1 MLRTRLIAGPA
12 SGFVL
17 SAVVATAL
25 TVLSFGEALFEPWR
39 VDPQRPA
46 MVTLRLPRTTM
57 QTYDAGLGRH
67 AATAA
72 PVVARGTV
80 VNDPELARQ
89 VTAYEQNRR
98 PPRLATLAAHFTV
111 YFLTVLMMTAYLRFG
126 HARQGALLR
135 TQIGLLLLGLAFL
148 IGHKA
153 FLLLTDFPALLTPV
167 AVVPLWASLYLDRRT
182 GMLMGAVLTVLA
194 SSLSGW
200 DPIAFVTYLVSC
212 AVGATAIAPRKIGQ
226 LIPTGTVA
234 GFAGMLGYVATKEAL
249 DGFSLKAEIA
259 AGLWSPAG
267 AALLGGVSSGVI
279 AYMLRPLISRL
290 LGVLSRGQLTNLTDL
305 EQPLLRK
312 MASEAP
318 GSWEH
323 SRAMANLAEAAAAA
337 IHADALLTR
346 TGAYYHDLGKC
357 CQARYFVEN
366 LAPGERSPHEELDPD
381 VSADAIM
388 AHVIEGVR
396 VLREGGIP
404 EPVVEF
410 AYTHHGTS
418 VIEYFWHK
426 CLRIGNP
433 KNLSEDSFRY
443 PGMKPRTK
451 ETAILMLVDSIEA
464 GARTVDPP
472 SREGFEKLVERV
484 VFSKMKQGQLDEA
497 GLTLEELRILAIRL
511 VDTLCNV
518 YHSRIRYPW
527 QDEEQKREERAL
539 ALDRREGEAVVSP
552 AAASDGD
559 RISDE
564 RARLQTP
571 PASMPKPAASTKP
584 RSGCCCRG
592 RPLLCGALRS

>member
-39 VDPQRPA
+39 IDPNVPA
-46 MVTLRLPRTTM
+46 MVTLRLPRTTL
-57 QTYDAGLGRH
+57 QTYDAGSGRH
-67 AATAA
+67 AATTA
-72 PVVARGTV
+72 PIVARGKV
-80 VNDPELARQ
+80 VDDPVLAQQ
-89 VTAYEQNRR
+89 VVAYEQSRR

-111 YFLTVLMMTAYLRFG
+111 YFLTVLMMTGYLRYG
-126 HARQGALLR
+126 HARQGGLLR
-135 TQIGLLLLGLAFL
+135 TQIGLLVLALVFL
-148 IGHKA
+148 ISHKA
-153 FLLLTDFPALLTPV
+153 FLLLSGLPALLTPV

-182 GMLMGAVLTVLA
+182 GMLMGSVLTVLA
-194 SSLSGW
+194 SSLVSW
-200 DPIAFVTYLVSC
+200 DPITFVTYLVSC
-212 AVGATAIAPRKIGQ
+212 AVAATAVAPRKVGQ
-226 LIPTGTVA
+226 LLPTGLFA
-234 GFAGMLGYVATKEAL
+234 GFAAMLAYVATKEAL
-249 DGFSLKAEIA
+249 DGFSVEAEMN
-259 AGLWSPAG
+259 AGLVSPAG
-267 AALLGGVSSGVI
+267 AALLGGILSGVI
-279 AYMLRPLISRL
+279 AYVLRPLIARL

-305 EQPLLRK
+305 DQPLLRK
-312 MASEAP
+312 MANEAP

-366 LAPGERSPHEELDPD
+366 LPPGERSPHEELDPD

-396 VLREGGIP
+396 VLREGGVP

-426 CLRIGNP
+426 CLRLGNP
-433 KNLSEDSFRY
+433 KKLSEESFRY

-484 VFSKMKQGQLDEA
+484 MFSKMKQGQLDDA
-497 GLTLEELRILAIRL
+497 GLSLEEMRVLANRL

-527 QDEEQKREERAL
+527 QDEEQKRQEQAL
-539 ALDRREGEAVVSP
+539 ARDVAAP
-552 AAASDGD
+552 APSAPDGNGNED

-564 RARLQTP
+564 RPRVSTP
-571 PASMPKPAASTKP
+571 PGIDTRAAAERVPKV
-584 RSGCCCRG
+584 
-592 RPLLCGALRS
+592 

>member
-25 TVLSFGEALFEPWR
+25 TALSFGETLFEPWR
-39 VDPQRPA
+39 VDPSRPA
-46 MVTLRLPRTTM
+46 LVTLRMPRTTL
-57 QTYDAGLGRH
+57 QTYDADLGRH
-67 AATAA
+67 AATTA
-72 PVVARGTV
+72 PIVARGTV
-80 VNDPELARQ
+80 VSDPQLAQQ
-89 VTAYEQNRR
+89 VASYEQSRR
-98 PPRLATLAAHFTV
+98 PPRLSSLAAHFTV
-111 YFLTVLMMTAYLRFG
+111 YFLTVLMMTSYLRFG
-126 HARQGALLR
+126 HARQGGLLR
-135 TQIGLLLLGLAFL
+135 TQIGLLVLALVFL

-153 FLLLTDFPALLTPV
+153 FLLLTDFPALLTPI
-167 AVVPLWASLYLDRRT
+167 AVVPLWASLYLDRRS
-182 GMLMGAVLTVLA
+182 GMLMGAIITVLC

-200 DPIAFVTYLVSC
+200 DPLAFVTYLVSC
-212 AVGATAIAPRKIGQ
+212 AVAATAVAPRKVGQ
-226 LIPTGTVA
+226 LIPTGTIAGLVA
-234 GFAGMLGYVATKEAL
+234 MAAYIATKEAL
-249 DGFSLKAEIA
+249 DGFSWNAEIS

-267 AALLGGVSSGVI
+267 AALLGGALSGILAYVLRALI
-279 AYMLRPLISRL
+279 ARL

-312 MASEAP
+312 MAAEAP

-337 IHADALLTR
+337 IRADALLTR

-366 LAPGERSPHEELDPD
+366 LAPGERSPHEDLDPD

-426 CLRIGNP
+426 CLRMGNP
-433 KNLSEDSFRY
+433 KALTEDSFRY

-484 VFSKMKQGQLDEA
+484 VFSKMKQGQLDES
-497 GLTLEELRILAIRL
+497 GLTLEDMRVLSIRL

-539 ALDRREGEAVVSP
+539 TLDRHEAGESAP
-552 AAASDGD
+552 AGDDD

-564 RARLQTP
+564 RTRLQTP
-571 PASMPKPAASTKP
+571 PGLDNGIAGAK
-584 RSGCCCRG
+584 
-592 RPLLCGALRS
+592 RPS